1 MIDKLLCGIE
11 NFHNLGTDQTL
22 ILQLSIDPNDQ
33 RKMMWQNSLNRMAGL
48 TVAARV
54 SSLEILPSFSFDSR
68 SQTILRNRNFQF
80 TLYKLNKHFRVMTI
94 TLNILRYEI
103 LLRKRGIQHN
113 AVINSCLYPGS
124 PTSIPVNTT
133 IGWGLH
139 RKNEITVNIFLWRN
153 VSKSRYSF
161 LNYVGKLFG

>member
-1 MIDKLLCGIE
+1 MTEKSLCGIE

-33 RKMMWQNSLNRMAGL
+33 RKMVWQNSLNRMAGL
-48 TVAARV
+48 TAAACV
-54 SSLEILPSFSFDSR
+54 SSFEILPSFSFDRR
-68 SQTILRNRNFQF
+68 SQTIPRNRNFQF
-80 TLYKLNKHFRVMTI
+80 TLYKLNKHFRIMTI
-94 TLNILRYEI
+94 TLNLPRHEI

-133 IGWGLH
+133 IWSGLH
-139 RKNEITVNIFLWRN
+139 R
-153 VSKSRYSF
+153 
-161 LNYVGKLFG
+161 